1 MDKLTEFLTKNM
13 SLTILSILGILS
25 PGILTVGIFNRELFI
40 ALDCIKL
47 VLLSTSISMPTAS
60 AIFLL
65 NQIWA
70 HKIEDINIKVEMAV
84 ALTENI
90 LIFGMGIIVKIFYR
104 DMKLSIFTL
113 LICILAIALVI
124 MNNREGKLNKSQ

>member
-104 DMKLSIFTL
+104 DMKVSIFTL